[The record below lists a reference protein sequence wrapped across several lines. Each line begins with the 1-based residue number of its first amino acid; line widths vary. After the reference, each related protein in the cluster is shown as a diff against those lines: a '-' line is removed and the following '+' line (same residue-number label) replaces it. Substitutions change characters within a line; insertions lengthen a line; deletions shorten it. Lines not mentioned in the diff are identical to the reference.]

1 MNPPVFGPGGFD
13 AEHSMITAVAG
24 AAVSAGCSYLIF
36 STLPSIAEMSAGRF
50 TSLSMFDAKAAGEEY
65 IRNLEMKSAFVAL
78 GFFMGNWHAQGFL
91 GPQKVAVRGE
101 EGKGEGDGEK
111 WVLKR
116 PAHKDCKI
124 PYLDAVKDTGKI
136 RRCYAFRPGHVY
148 RSNGLRC
155 GGDVYI

>member
-13 AEHSMITAVAG
+13 AEYSMITAVAD

-78 GFFMGNWHAQGFL
+78 GFFLWGIGTHKGFL
-91 GPQKVAVRGE
+91 GHKRLQLE
-101 EGKGEGDGEK
+101 EKKEK
-111 WVLKR
+111 EREMEKSG
-116 PAHKDCKI
+116 
-124 PYLDAVKDTGKI
+124 Y
-136 RRCYAFRPGHVY
+136 
-148 RSNGLRC
+148 
-155 GGDVYI
+155 